1 MTTESLTLPDKTH
14 LMKEGTDLI
23 TAAREH
29 DCTNDASLQNCM
41 NFFAFVKARKKEVQ
55 TDIDKDLTPQI
66 NMLHKLH
73 KQACDLR
80 TKLLLPYEQAETIIE
95 AIMRPFVRKKAEA
108 ADAEKRRKEQE
119 EREKAEHA
127 RQLALLEAEL
137 NEATEEVE
145 ILEQMPAVVPT
156 VKAEP
161 ITEKVAG
168 AEIRRPW
175 KWEIADP
182 LKIPDEYFVLDSK
195 RIDREV
201 REQKGECKIDGIRVF
216 QDVGFAG

>member
-1 MTTESLTLPDKTH
+1 
-14 LMKEGTDLI
+14 MKEGTELI

-29 DCTNDASLQNCM
+29 SCTDEGSLQLCM
-41 NFFAFVKARKKEVQ
+41 KFFAFVKARKKEVQ
-55 TDIDKDLTPQI
+55 ADINRDLTPQI
-66 NMLHKLH
+66 EMLHKLH

-80 TKLLLPYEQAETIIE
+80 TKLLLPYDQAESIIE

-108 ADAEKRRKEQE
+108 ADAERRQKQQE
-119 EREKAEHA
+119 ETEKAERA
-127 RQLALLEAEL
+127 RQMALLEAEL
-137 NEATEEVE
+137 NEATEEVA
-145 ILEQMPAVVPT
+145 ILEQMPALVPT

-161 ITEKVAG
+161 ITAKVEG

-175 KWEIADP
+175 KWEVADP

-201 REQKGECKIDGIRVF
+201 REQKDKFNVPGVRVF
-216 QDVGFAG
+216 QDVGFSG